1 MNPVRPVRPVLRA
14 PRRRVWPRALILLLA
29 LLLPVAHAAGL
40 AVVGWLAVSCTSGA
54 AAVTGS
60 TPEADIGAPVDMGGG
75 RSIYLECRGSGTP
88 TVILESGYHD
98 SSDLWTISD
107 VQPPVAA
114 EPVLTALART
124 NRVCAYDRPGTL
136 RYTMDQGSITN
147 RSTPVPMPR
156 TAADVVADLHAL
168 LTAAEIPG
176 PYILT
181 AHSLGGLF
189 ARLYAQTHPD
199 EVAGLVLVDTFS
211 PEVPE
216 IFGTK
221 WPAYRDLLG
230 STGTLGD
237 PAAERIDLEAS
248 IDQLE
253 QAPPL
258 PAVPVVVISKTE
270 PFGGLPAT
278 MPAGLTGEDIEQ
290 LWPQVQAGV
299 VQIAP
304 QTPQIM
310 ATGSDHYIQVRQ
322 PDLVV
327 AATRLVITR
336 AAAPS

>member
-1 MNPVRPVRPVLRA
+1 MVISGQKLA
-14 PRRRVWPRALILLLA
+14 RRRRL
-29 LLLPVAHAAGL
+29 AAGL
-40 AVVGWLAVSCTSGA
+40 LAFGFLAASSLSGSPA
-54 AAVTGS
+54 IAEPPPV
-60 TPEADIGAPVDMGGG
+60 ADIAVPVDIGGG
-75 RSIYLECRGSGTP
+75 RSLYLECHGSGGP

-114 EPVLTALART
+114 EPVLPALART

-136 RYTMDQGSITN
+136 RYTTDQGSITD

-168 LTAAEIPG
+168 LTAAQVPG
-176 PYILT
+176 PYVFT

-189 ARLYAQTHPD
+189 ARLYAQTHP
-199 EVAGLVLVDTFS
+199 EEIAGLVLVDTFS
-211 PEVPE
+211 PEVPA

-221 WPAYRDLLG
+221 WPAYRELLS
-230 STGTLGD
+230 STGTQGD
-237 PAAERIDLEAS
+237 PAAERIDLDAS
-248 IDQLE
+248 IDQLN

-258 PAVPVVVISKTE
+258 PAVPVAVLSKTE

-310 ATGSDHYIQVRQ
+310 ATGSDHYIQVHQ

-336 AAAPS
+336 AAAPR

>member
-1 MNPVRPVRPVLRA
+1 MVISARRPA
-14 PRRRVWPRALILLLA
+14 RRRLAVGLAAFGLLA
-29 LLLPVAHAAGL
+29 ASVM
-40 AVVGWLAVSCTSGA
+40 S
-54 AAVTGS
+54 GS
-60 TPEADIGAPVDMGGG
+60 TAIAEPPPAADVTAPVDIGDG
-75 RSIYLECRGSGTP
+75 RSIYLECAGSGEP

-98 SSDLWTISD
+98 SSDLWSLSD
-107 VQPPVAA
+107 AQPPVAA
-114 EPVLTALART
+114 EPVLPALARS

-136 RYTMDQGSITN
+136 RYTTDQASITD
-147 RSTPVPMPR
+147 RSTPVPGPR

-168 LTAAEIPG
+168 LQAAEVPA
-176 PYILT
+176 PYVFT

-211 PEVPE
+211 PEVPG

-221 WPAYRDLLG
+221 WSAYRELLG

-237 PAAERIDLEAS
+237 PTAERIDLEAS

-258 PAVPVVVISKTE
+258 PAVPVVVLSKTE
-270 PFGGLPAT
+270 PFGGLPTT

-290 LWPQVQAGV
+290 LWPQVQASV

-310 ATGSDHYIQVRQ
+310 ATGSDHYIQVHQ

-327 AATRLVITR
+327 AATQLVIARTE
-336 AAAPS
+336 ANA